1 MERAL
6 NNSPAGRRI
15 TMNYNR
21 EYRSSIFA
29 MLFNDKKELLSLYNA
44 VNGTAYTDEE
54 EITVNTLENEG
65 VPVYTR

>member
-1 MERAL
+1 
-6 NNSPAGRRI
+6 
-15 TMNYNR
+15 MNYNR